1 MTGKTFTQ
9 ASNHPVPGDVAL
21 TSGNVEF
28 TVGSVRETGTGTTTY
43 NLYIELLVETVGID
57 DSVITVSLDNI
68 VS

>member
-9 ASNHPVPGDVAL
+9 ASNHPVPSDVAL

-28 TVGSVRETGTGTTTY
+28 SVSSIRATGTGTTEY
-43 NLYIELLVETVGID
+43 KLYILLLVNKVGID